1 LGVPLLPAMLAA
13 SRRGHKELEPVL
25 VAGSLVTGIAVL
37 LFAFN
42 VLAAV
47 KSPAA
52 A

>member
-1 LGVPLLPAMLAA
+1 MLAA
-13 SRRGHKELEPVL
+13 LLRGHKELEPVL
-25 VAGSLVTGIAVL
+25 AVGSIVTGIAVL

-47 KSPAA
+47 KPPAA